1 MMKWLLI
8 AAFCLPV
15 ALTAQKLV
23 LSEELPLRTDMSYD
37 IIGEIKGRVLIFRNR
52 VDKFEVQ
59 AFDDQMRS
67 SWSKPVELEKRNPS
81 VLGINTV
88 RDSFSIIYTC
98 KEKGNTVIRADLFDA
113 SANKKKTLALRDY
126 GYMFFNPRF
135 TIVRSEDR
143 SKVLIYHIDK
153 DIFSAVCFDNVN
165 MKVMWDS
172 SFPLDSYLLTDD
184 ISHVQ
189 LSNEGRMYSILEK
202 DNYGGRKE
210 KHRIVMFTYGGEKD
224 PLSSIIIPMQDR
236 LTYGVSFLYDNI
248 NERLT
253 AGGLYFERNS
263 DRAEGFFYL
272 SIPRYNPDSYILS
285 FNVFDDKFVSD
296 LEGKDVRQ
304 NRGIG
309 EIDVRNIVLRR
320 DGGLILIGEENLN
333 SVRTISTSS
342 FNRFPMDNLGARS
355 SVDYYYND
363 IFVIAIHPNGEPHW
377 KDVLYKK
384 QFSQDDSAVF
394 SSYFLV
400 KTARNLR
407 LIFNDEIKM
416 ENTVSE
422 YVLKGDGA
430 FNRNSMLSTEHL
442 KLHLRFRD
450 AVQVSADKVIVPS
463 ERRGQLR
470 IAKIH
475 L

>member
-1 MMKWLLI
+1 MKWLLF

-15 ALTAQKLV
+15 GLCAQKLV
-23 LSEELPLRTDMSYD
+23 LSEELPLRTDVSYD
-37 IIGEIKGRVLIFRNR
+37 IIGELKGRVLIFRNR
-52 VDKFEVQ
+52 IDKFEVQ

-67 SWSKPVELEKRNPS
+67 TWSKPVELEKRSPA
-81 VLGINTV
+81 VVGINTV
-88 RDSFSIIYTC
+88 KDSFSIIYSC
-98 KEKGNTVIRADLFDA
+98 KEKGSTFIRADLFDA
-113 SANKKKTLALRDY
+113 SANKKKTLMVKDY
-126 GYMFFNPRF
+126 GYMFFTPRF
-135 TIVRSEDR
+135 SIVRSEDR
-143 SKVLIYHIDK
+143 TKVLIYYVEK
-153 DIFSAVCFDNVN
+153 DIFSAVCFDNVT
-165 MKVMWDS
+165 MKVLWDS

-184 ISHVQ
+184 VSHVQ

-202 DNYGGRKE
+202 DNYATRKE
-210 KHRIVMFTYGGEKD
+210 KHRLILFTYGGEKD
-224 PLSSIIIPMQDR
+224 LLTSFIVPMQDR
-236 LTYGVSFLYDNI
+236 LTYGVSFQFDNL
-248 NERLT
+248 NQRLT

-263 DRAEGFFYL
+263 ERAEGFFYL
-272 SIPRYNPDSYILS
+272 SIPRDNPDAYVLA

-296 LEGKDVRQ
+296 LEGKEIRQ

-309 EIDVRNIVLRR
+309 EVDVRNVILRR

-333 SVRTISTSS
+333 SVRTISS
-342 FNRFPMDNLGARS
+342 FSRFPMDNLAARS

-363 IFVIAIHPNGEPHW
+363 VFVIAINPNGEPHW

-394 SSYFLV
+394 SSYFVV

-407 LIFNDEIKM
+407 LLFNDEIKQ

-422 YVLKGDGA
+422 YVLKGDGK

-450 AVQVSADKVIVPS
+450 AVQISADKIIVPS

-470 IAKIH
+470 IAKI
-475 L
+475 LL